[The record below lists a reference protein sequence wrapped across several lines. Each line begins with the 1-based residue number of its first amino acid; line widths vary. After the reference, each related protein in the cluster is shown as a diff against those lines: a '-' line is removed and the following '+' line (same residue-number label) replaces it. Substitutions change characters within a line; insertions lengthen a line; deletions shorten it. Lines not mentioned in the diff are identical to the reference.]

1 VAEGAGFVHTANNS
15 RFRVGANPTSKLEYG
30 ISKLVGSE
38 GVFGTVPETGWV
50 LATPNARAPSTLAE
64 PLTRSPDVHNKT
76 VLDYFVGA
84 GLPADQIGL
93 VNAHATVKGSGVGSV
108 DMSNGE
114 FAGYTSVLSRTV
126 AGIPVPD
133 SFAWARFNVKGES
146 VEEQV
151 YWPAIPGNVIQ
162 EAKRFQAIVSDPV
175 QYAALLSKVPASLS
189 SGRVVIRHSPGTEKS
204 AFQAVASYDVLQ
216 PGEMGGVRHF
226 DSTGAEFNLANEVE
240 ARTARP
246 PSARPSSKP

>member
-1 VAEGAGFVHTANNS
+1 MHAMTTRRFRTSCAVACSLVTWLAGCGSTSEPPAPAPSHAPAAKNVAEGAGFVHTANNS

-133 SFAWARFNVKGES
+133 SFAWVKAGFA
-146 VEEQV
+146 
-151 YWPAIPGNVIQ
+151 Y
-162 EAKRFQAIVSDPV
+162 
-175 QYAALLSKVPASLS
+175 
-189 SGRVVIRHSPGTEKS
+189 
-204 AFQAVASYDVLQ
+204 
-216 PGEMGGVRHF
+216 
-226 DSTGAEFNLANEVE
+226 
-240 ARTARP
+240 
-246 PSARPSSKP
+246 